1 MSRPKINPTMRRK
14 DLNITLPP
22 TLISKAKEYAE
33 MSGESVSVM
42 VEVSLGDFLD
52 RLETELKKQ
61 PPFPRHPVRPPALST
76 AFTGKAIS

>member
-33 MSGESVSVM
+33 ISGESVSAL
-42 VEVSLGDFLD
+42 VEVSLIYFLEKME
-52 RLETELKKQ
+52 REITKVHSL
-61 PPFPRHPVRPPALST
+61 
-76 AFTGKAIS
+76 